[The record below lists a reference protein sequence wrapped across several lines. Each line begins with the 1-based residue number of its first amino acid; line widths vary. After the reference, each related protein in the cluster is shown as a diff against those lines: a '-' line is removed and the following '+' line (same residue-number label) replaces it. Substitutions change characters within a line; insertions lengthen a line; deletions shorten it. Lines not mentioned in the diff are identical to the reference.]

1 MRRKLL
7 LVLSV
12 VVAFMFVSCSKP
24 KTVCNSPTDNPEH
37 NYFTGM
43 ELVEKG
49 DINNANMKFERSI
62 QCDPKYSPGY
72 AGKSLTLAMIANSK
86 TDMGEKQVWVDR
98 SLESLKKAKKYAK
111 NKDQKYIYYVTG
123 IRTYTEL
130 RVEDWLDKAKD
141 FYDDAKS
148 IEKDVNFNKLP
159 YYQGPEA
166 LEYFM
171 GVAYLKGEEFQKA
184 RDSFAN
190 VLNMSRQ
197 SKWHA
202 PANEMWKKTDKIVR
216 AMAGIT
222 VGDVGKKI
230 AVKDEVSRA
239 DFAALLVDE
248 LRIEKIMEGRIP
260 VKSQIA
266 KMKPEFIPADILN
279 HPFRP
284 EIETILKWNIRGL
297 SPIYDETTKAYL
309 FFPNRPLKRKEF
321 ALILE
326 DVLVKLTGDESLPRK
341 YFGQENS
348 PYPDVSPTA
357 PWFNAVMN
365 VVTRGLMETEL
376 SGEFRPDDNVDG
388 AEALLAIRVLRQTL
402 NVY

>member
-1 MRRKLL
+1 MKRNILL
-7 LVLSV
+7 LFTVIT
-12 VVAFMFVSCSKP
+12 AFIFVSCSKP
-24 KTVCNSPTDNPEH
+24 KTVCNLPTDNPQH

-43 ELVEKG
+43 ELLEKG
-49 DINNANMKFERSI
+49 DVNNANMKFERSI

-72 AGKSLTLAMIANSK
+72 AGKSLALAMIANTK
-86 TDMGEKQVWVDR
+86 NDMGEKQVWVER

-111 NKDQKYIYYVTG
+111 NKAQEYVYYVTA

-130 RVEDWLDKAKD
+130 RIEDWLDKVKD
-141 FYDDAKS
+141 FYDDAKD
-148 IEKDVNFNKLP
+148 IEKRVNFNELP

-171 GVAYLKGEEFQKA
+171 GVAYLKGEKFQKA
-184 RDSFAN
+184 RDAFAG

-202 PANEMWKKTDKIVR
+202 SANTMWKKADKIVR

-222 VGDVGKKI
+222 VGNVGKKI
-230 AVKDEVSRA
+230 AVKDAVSRA

-260 VKSQIA
+260 VKSKIA
-266 KMKPEFIPADILN
+266 KMNPEFIPADILN
-279 HPFRP
+279 NPFRP
-284 EIETILKWNIRGL
+284 EIEIVLKWNIRGL

-309 FFPNRPLKRKEF
+309 FFPNKPLTRKEF

-348 PYPDVSPTA
+348 PYPDVRATA

-376 SGEFRPDDNVDG
+376 SGEFRPDDYVDG